1 MTTKKQA
8 ASAANTPSPKRRVSA
23 KTVKGRGSKAPEQL
37 ELAEAESQP
46 AVDKRKVEGL
56 RLIRLI
62 KKTLVERDLPE
73 RTISDIMGVTPIY
86 WNSMTNGN
94 RTIKSLGK
102 DKLSKVAEF
111 LGLPT
116 IQVYILADFF
126 DPSDFMNSKAL
137 DDQMWLSI
145 VKMTADTQWTAYAPT
160 KEEWHA
166 LPIKLRAGFAAL
178 YEREFNRVLTKKAQI
193 EVPELAG
200 PPGEQESTETV
211 E

>member
-8 ASAANTPSPKRRVSA
+8 AAAAHTPSPKRRVSA
-23 KTVKGRGSKAPEQL
+23 KTAKGRGSKAPKQL

-46 AVDKRKVEGL
+46 EVRNIEGL
-56 RLIRLI
+56 RLIRMI

-137 DDQMWLSI
+137 DEQMWLSI

-160 KEEWHA
+160 KEEWQA

-178 YEREFNRVLTKKAQI
+178 YEREFNRALTRKAQI

-200 PPGEQESTETV
+200 TPPREQESTETV